1 MTALMEITP
10 TPEQLLPELKFE
22 NQQITCS
29 SLDVADHFDK
39 QHKNV
44 LQSIRNLECS
54 EEFRLLNF
62 QQTVIT
68 RENPSG
74 GAPIESPAFKITRD
88 GFAFLAMGF
97 TGKKAAAWKE
107 AYINAFNQMEK
118 RLQHIFDPMVIEY
131 RKVQIGQIE
140 QLVKRIENTVN
151 PSHWEISEILK
162 VMVLQFSRELL
173 LACQDK
179 LMLEDRT
186 RALQEVGISIAQK
199 KVDHPSVIL
208 FWDQIRKIGLPL
220 VDRSVENGLMCIS
233 PRWYFHWC
241 KTLGMK
247 PVASEQELNET
258 FRHSVDLRY
267 LGKQFRRGKKPE
279 ICWYFA
285 HSLQCQWIA
294 EHRRL
299 GADHFKALSRQP
311 VKDDI
316 AELLNGEDV

>member
-1 MTALMEITP
+1 MTALVETFP
-10 TPEQLLPELKFE
+10 TPEQLLTELKFE

-29 SLDVADHFDK
+29 SLDVANHFDK

-54 EEFRLLNF
+54 QEFTELNF
-62 QQTVIT
+62 Q
-68 RENPSG
+68 PSEYTDPTG
-74 GAPIESPAFKITRD
+74 RKLESYKITRD

-131 RKVQIGQIE
+131 RKE
-140 QLVKRIENTVN
+140 QLAQVERLVKYLDNTLDHR
-151 PSHWEISEILK
+151 HWEITEIFK

-179 LMLEDRT
+179 VMLEDRT
-186 RALQEVGISIAQK
+186 KAFEEMGISVDR
-199 KVDHPSVIL
+199 KVDHPTVIL

-220 VDRSVENGLMCIS
+220 VNRSMEDGLMCIS
-233 PRWYFHWC
+233 PRLYLQWC

-247 PVASEQELNET
+247 PVASVQELDET
-258 FRHSVDLRY
+258 FRHSVGLRY
-267 LGKQFRRGKKPE
+267 LGKRIRPGKRPE
-279 ICWYFA
+279 SCWYFS
-285 HSLQCQWIA
+285 HILLCGWIA
-294 EHRRL
+294 EQKKL
-299 GADHFKALSRQP
+299 GPDYYESHNRQP

-316 AELLNGEDV
+316 AELLNGEDA

>member
-1 MTALMEITP
+1 MTALVEIIP
-10 TPEQLLPELKFE
+10 SPEMVLPELKFE

-29 SLDVADHFDK
+29 SLDIAIHFEK

-44 LQSIRNLECS
+44 LRDIRNLECS
-54 EEFRLLNF
+54 QEFTGLNF
-62 QQTVIT
+62 
-68 RENPSG
+68 EPSEYTDPTG
-74 GAPIESPAFKITRD
+74 RKLESYKITRD
-88 GFAFLAMGF
+88 GFTFLAMGF

-258 FRHSVDLRY
+258 FRHSVDLHY

-285 HSLQCQWIA
+285 HSLQCRWIA
-294 EHRRL
+294 EHRSL
-299 GADHFKALSRQP
+299 GADHFKALSRKP

-316 AELLNGEDV
+316 AELLNGEDA

>member
-1 MTALMEITP
+1 MTALMEINP

-29 SLDVADHFDK
+29 SLDISNHFEK
-39 QHKNV
+39 QHKDV
-44 LQSIRNLECS
+44 LRAIRNLECS
-54 EEFRLLNF
+54 QEFTERNF
-62 QQTVIT
+62 A
-68 RENPSG
+68 PSEYTDPTG
-74 GAPIESPAFKITRD
+74 RKLESFKITRD
-88 GFAFLAMGF
+88 GFTFLAMGF

-140 QLVKRIENTVN
+140 QLVKRIENTLD
-151 PSHWEISEILK
+151 PSHWEITEILK

-179 LMLEDRT
+179 VMLEDRT
-186 RALQEVGISIAQK
+186 KALQEVGLSLESK
-199 KVDHPSVIL
+199 KVDHPTVIL

-220 VDRSVENGLMCIS
+220 VNRSVEDGLMCIS

-247 PVASEQELNET
+247 PVAKEQELDDT
-258 FRHSVDLRY
+258 FGKSVDLRY
-267 LGKQFRRGKKPE
+267 LGKKFRSGPGKPDF
-279 ICWYFA
+279 CWYFA
-285 HSLQCQWIA
+285 NSLQCQWIK
-294 EHRRL
+294 EHKEL
-299 GADHFKALSRQP
+299 GEKHFKAQHKNP

-316 AELLNGEDV
+316 AELINGEDA